1 VATNDRGIGSG
12 PKTPVG
18 GHVSKTGQNQPLLA
32 LNRLSWMQAI
42 PSRANCA
49 PNVGLESRIVEV
61 ATELG
66 STDYSQVRPVA
77 PGAQLTPVTLPELN
91 VAVAEIL
98 G

>member
-1 VATNDRGIGSG
+1 
-12 PKTPVG
+12 
-18 GHVSKTGQNQPLLA
+18 
-32 LNRLSWMQAI
+32 MQAI